1 MQNLRRNLPPLSSLL
16 PFEAASRHASI
27 TKAANELGLTQAAI
41 SKQIKAL
48 EDDLGVTLFDRRNR
62 AVFLT
67 DAGREFGLLISE
79 MLGGIAQK
87 ANHLRQSYAPHELVL
102 RSQLCEGLYW
112 LMPRLSR
119 FYLEHPDISVRVTV
133 SQNPLANAEE
143 RYDLALQTTGRDIG
157 SAQLVFTASDAV
169 FPVCSPDYLEKIGP
183 GAVID
188 RLADYQLLHHQVYPQ
203 DWMDWDTWLKR
214 VGTRHKI
221 GRKGVLYDSYHLMI
235 EATVAGLGIGLGWS
249 RTVENY
255 LNNGTLVRPFNHELS
270 FVDGLSIYKPKSGD
284 LSSDVRKLA
293 NWLRAELT

>member
-1 MQNLRRNLPPLSSLL
+1 MQNLRRYLPPLSSLL

-48 EDDLGVTLFDRRNR
+48 EDDLGVILFERRNR
-62 AVFLT
+62 AVYLT
-67 DAGREFGLLISE
+67 DAGREFGILIGE
-79 MLGGIAQK
+79 ALGEIAQRSD
-87 ANHLRQSYAPHELVL
+87 HLRQSNVSNELVL

-119 FYLEHPDISVRVTV
+119 FYQEHPDISVRVTV

-143 RYDLALQTTGRDIG
+143 TYDLALQTTGRGVG

-169 FPVCSPDYLEKIGP
+169 FPVCSPDYLNKMGSDVRIEQLIHF
-183 GAVID
+183 
-188 RLADYQLLHHQVYPQ
+188 QLLHHQVYPQ
-203 DWMDWDTWLKR
+203 DWIDWDTWLKR
-214 VGTRHKI
+214 VGIRFKV
-221 GRKGVLYDSYHLMI
+221 GQKGVLYDSYPLMI

-249 RTVENY
+249 RTVENH
-255 LNNGTLVRPFNHELS
+255 LANGTLVRPFNQELS
-270 FVDGLSIYKPKSGD
+270 FADGLSIYKPKTGE
-284 LSSDVRKLA
+284 LTSDVRKLA

>member
-48 EDDLGVTLFDRRNR
+48 EDDLGITLFERRNR
-62 AVFLT
+62 AVYLT
-67 DAGREFGLLISE
+67 DAGREFGMLVSE
-79 MLGGIAQK
+79 ALGEIAQK
-87 ANHLRQSYAPHELVL
+87 ADHLRQSNASNELVL

-119 FYLEHPDISVRVTV
+119 FYQEHPDISVRVTV

-143 RYDLALQTTGRDIG
+143 RFDLALQTTGRDIG

-169 FPVCSPDYLEKIGP
+169 FPVCSPDYLDKIGP
-183 GAVID
+183 HVSID
-188 RLADYQLLHHQVYPQ
+188 HLLEYRLLHHQVYPQ
-203 DWMDWDTWLKR
+203 DWIDWDTWLKR
-214 VGTRHKI
+214 VGQRVKV
-221 GRKGVLYDSYHLMI
+221 GRKGVLYDSYPLMI

-249 RTVENY
+249 RTVENH
-255 LNNGTLVRPFNHELS
+255 LANGTLVRPFDQELS
-270 FVDGLSIYKPKSGD
+270 FADGLSIYKPKTGD
-284 LSSDVRKLA
+284 LAPDVRKLI
-293 NWLRAELT
+293 NWLRTELT